1 MKTNY
6 LIAGAT
12 GLVGAEVVKQLAQ
25 QTDAEIWCLGRRAP
39 DLTSDRL
46 HFVQHDF
53 LTTVK
58 WSGKKPATPV
68 AICTLGTTIKKAG
81 SQAEFRKV
89 DFDFVVNFA
98 FEALALGARSLHVVT
113 AHGASENSS
122 IFYNRVKGELEQ
134 RLMAMQLPALHIY
147 HPSLLIGDRKEHRT
161 GEKLAS
167 VLTGVLTPL
176 FKLPGL
182 SSVQPT
188 PADRLA
194 AYILKTSAS
203 AAPGN
208 HVHSNLEIMRESS
221 QIQR

>member
-1 MKTNY
+1 MITDY

-12 GLVGAEVVKQLAQ
+12 GLVGAEVVKQLARQ
-25 QTDAEIWCLGRRAP
+25 NDAEIWCLGRRAP
-39 DLTSDRL
+39 DLKSDRL

-53 LTTVK
+53 SKPVN
-58 WSGKKPATPV
+58 WSGNKPATPV

-98 FEALALGARSLHVVT
+98 SEALALGARSLHVVT
-113 AHGASENSS
+113 AHGVSANSA

-134 RLMAMQLPALHIY
+134 KLMSMQLPALHIY
-147 HPSLLIGDRKEHRT
+147 RPSLLIGDRKEHRT

-167 VLTGVLTPL
+167 IVTGVLTPL

-188 PADRLA
+188 PADKLA
-194 AYILKTSAS
+194 AYILKTSQS
-203 AAPGN
+203 AATGS